1 LPAGRITFL
10 KCKENSIF
18 VNAKK
23 IAAGLTTESV
33 TCLDDN
39 GLLIERDLKV
49 TPLGDQ
55 INFHSSRY
63 ADRLM
68 VHPNQLANILA
79 NPISLRRLKRVHP
92 TYPEDSI
99 KYYTLSN

>member
-1 LPAGRITFL
+1 MHRQSQLNRLSVVQSRRDARHASGLPWY
-10 KCKENSIF
+10 
-18 VNAKK
+18 
-23 IAAGLTTESV
+23 V
-33 TCLDDN
+33 TN
-39 GLLIERDLKV
+39 QVIERDLKV

-92 TYPEDSI
+92 TDLPTRRI
-99 KYYTLSN
+99 V